1 MTHNANFHEDTL
13 CVQAGYTPQNGEPRI
28 VPIVQSTT
36 YKYDS
41 TQEVADLFDLKTTG
55 HFYTRLSNPTVE
67 ALEQKIT
74 ELEGGAAALATAS
87 GQAATL
93 FSILNIASAG
103 DHILALNNLYGGTVT
118 LLSSRLKQ
126 FGIETTFISEQE
138 SDEEIKSKINANTK
152 LIFGET
158 LSNPD
163 VRVLDIERFANIAHE
178 NGLPLIVDNTF
189 ATPVLLKPIEY
200 GADIVTYSA
209 TKYLDGHATSVG
221 GLIIDSGNFQ
231 WTEEKFSCLTDKD
244 PDYHGLSYTES
255 FGELAYI
262 VKARVGLMR
271 DIGAVLS
278 PMNAFLINLGA
289 ETLHLRMERH
299 SENALKIAKFL
310 ESHPQVAWVHY
321 PLLESD
327 PDYNLAKKY
336 LAKGASGVISFGIKG
351 GRAAGEKFI
360 DSVKLASLV
369 VHVGDLR
376 THVLHPASSTHRQ
389 LSSEDLKNAGIGED
403 TIRLSVGIENVE
415 DLIADLDQALKE

>member
-1 MTHNANFHEDTL
+1 MTDQKNFHEETI
-13 CVQAGYTPQNGEPRI
+13 CVQGGYTPQNGEPRI

-36 YKYDS
+36 YKYDN

-67 ALEQKIT
+67 VLEKKIA
-74 ELEGGAAALATAS
+74 ELEGGVAALATAS
-87 GQAATL
+87 GQTATL
-93 FSILNIASAG
+93 FSILNIASSG
-103 DHILALNNLYGGTVT
+103 DHIVALNNLYGGTVT
-118 LLSSRLKQ
+118 LLASRLKQ
-126 FGIETTFISEQE
+126 FGIETTFVSAED
-138 SDEEIKSKINANTK
+138 SNEEIASKIKSNTK

-163 VRVLDIERFANIAHE
+163 VRVLDIERFAEIAHD
-178 NGLPLIVDNTF
+178 NGIPLIVDNTF
-189 ATPVLLKPIEY
+189 ATPVLVKPIEH

-221 GLIIDSGNFQ
+221 GLIVDSGKFH

-255 FGELAYI
+255 FKEQAYI

-278 PMNAFLINLGA
+278 PMNAFLINLGM

-299 SENALKIAKFL
+299 SENTLKIAKFL
-310 ESHPQVAWVHY
+310 EDHPKISWVHY

-327 PDYNLAKKY
+327 PDYPLAQKY
-336 LAKGASGVISFGIKG
+336 LKRGASGVLSFGIEG
-351 GRAAGEKFI
+351 GRDAGEKFI

-389 LSSEDLKNAGIGED
+389 LSNEDLKNAGIGED

-415 DLIADLDQALKE
+415 DLIADLDQALKG